1 MKTRLSVTLMIL
13 PWFIFTSSAS
23 RAADFLGDAI
33 NRGLPS
39 LQKIMELPQG
49 SATVKGLDD
58 PTIISGL
65 REALSIGTKNAVGLV
80 SRPNGY
86 FGNDAIRI
94 LLPDKVQQ
102 AAELLGKIGYQKQ
115 VDEFI
120 QSMNRAAEKAAPK
133 AAAPF
138 AAALRE
144 MSIDDARKILAGNN
158 RAATDYFQTKTSAQ
172 LYDAFKP
179 TVAASMNQV
188 GVTRAY
194 RTMLG
199 KIPAL
204 SLVKP
209 DSIDLDQ
216 YVTQKALDGLF
227 RMIAEEEAK
236 IRTDPLARTTDLLKK
251 VFAR

>member
-1 MKTRLSVTLMIL
+1 MKTGLSAALVIL
-13 PWFIFTSSAS
+13 LWFVFSSS
-23 RAADFLGDAI
+23 SSHAADFLGDAI
-33 NRGLPS
+33 DRGLPK
-39 LQKIMELPQG
+39 LQKLIELPQG
-49 SATVKGLDD
+49 SATVQGLDE
-58 PTIISGL
+58 PTIVSGL
-65 REALSIGTKNAVGLV
+65 RESLSLGTKNAVGLV
-80 SRPNGY
+80 SRPDGY

-94 LLPDKVQQ
+94 
-102 AAELLGKIGYQKQ
+102 
-115 VDEFI
+115 
-120 QSMNRAAEKAAPK
+120 
-133 AAAPF
+133 
-138 AAALRE
+138 
-144 MSIDDARKILAGNN
+144 ILAGNN
-158 RAATDYFQTKTSAQ
+158 RAATDYFQSKTTAQ

-209 DSIDLDQ
+209 DYVDLDQ

-251 VFAR
+251 VFAK